1 VKALYEMPHESPQDL
16 AHARWRVRFF
26 KHLVEEHSSHPYPQL
41 RDSVWAS
48 EDASY
53 REHLARAETALA
65 EMESAPEMDFNHDEM
80 ESAPPTNIMPFPG
93 TPTQQY
99 LESKDP

>member
-1 VKALYEMPHESPQDL
+1 MRNSSVVKALYEMPYEQPQDL

-26 KHLVEEHSSHPYPQL
+26 KHLVEEHSCHPYPQL

-53 REHLARAETALA
+53 REHLARAEAALA
-65 EMESAPEMDFNHDEM
+65 EMESAPEMDSDSPN
-80 ESAPPTNIMPFPG
+80 NIMPFPG
-93 TPTQQY
+93 IPTQQY
-99 LESKDP
+99 SESRDP

>member
-1 VKALYEMPHESPQDL
+1 MPDESPQDL

-26 KHLVEEHSSHPYPQL
+26 KHLVEEHSCHPYPQL

-53 REHLARAETALA
+53 REHLARAQASLA
-65 EMESAPEMDFNHDEM
+65 EM
-80 ESAPPTNIMPFPG
+80 ESAPPTNIMPFPS
-93 TPTQQY
+93 TPGAGSTTQQW
-99 LESKDP
+99 SGSHDP

>member
-1 VKALYEMPHESPQDL
+1 VKALYEMPYESPQDL

-26 KHLVEEHSSHPYPQL
+26 KHLVEEHSCHPYPQL

-53 REHLARAETALA
+53 REHLARAEAALA
-65 EMESAPEMDFNHDEM
+65 EM

-93 TPTQQY
+93 APGFDAPTQQY
-99 LESKDP
+99 SESKDP